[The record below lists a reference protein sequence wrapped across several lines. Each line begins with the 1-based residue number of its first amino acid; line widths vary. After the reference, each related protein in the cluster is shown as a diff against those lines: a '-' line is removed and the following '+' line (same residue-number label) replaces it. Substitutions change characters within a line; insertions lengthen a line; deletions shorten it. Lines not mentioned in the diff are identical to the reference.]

1 MQIRTGQ
8 QYQLV
13 NLEVPQGTPGNPPRI
28 LVGEVLGYKGQY
40 IVYGEKLA
48 HQQHV
53 YRVGF
58 EDVPERPACFVMLP
72 REPVPENVLLLSK
85 MLKGLPLALMD
96 GTDLYYIVNWTS
108 NLGSLWWTAR
118 GEQASR
124 DEMIRRA
131 RKVVDLY
138 LEWNEKGQ
146 VPVWFRA
153 ARSISRN

>member
-1 MQIRTGQ
+1 
-8 QYQLV
+8 
-13 NLEVPQGTPGNPPRI
+13 
-28 LVGEVLGYKGQY
+28 
-40 IVYGEKLA
+40 
-48 HQQHV
+48 
-53 YRVGF
+53 
-58 EDVPERPACFVMLP
+58 
-72 REPVPENVLLLSK
+72 

-131 RKVVDLY
+131 RKIVDLY